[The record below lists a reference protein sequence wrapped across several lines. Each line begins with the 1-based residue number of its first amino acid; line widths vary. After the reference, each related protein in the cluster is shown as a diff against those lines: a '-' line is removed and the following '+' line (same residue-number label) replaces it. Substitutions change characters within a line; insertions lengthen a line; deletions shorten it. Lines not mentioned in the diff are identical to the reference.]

1 MIEAW
6 FGSGDKRAR
15 PPTRLFHSALVQRA
29 VLPAAISPFALRGR
43 FRGVFATD
51 PESSAR
57 KALLPSCS
65 RPRRLSRLRGRSGGN
80 APRTGARPGEAA
92 ASSVDMSARVTGR
105 VADVTADLGDKVE
118 AGARLVKPL
127 PTASQRTVRSFRID
141 RDRQASAQGYHMP
154 NLAMSF
160 HQLRDQLPRK
170 VWMAIR
176 ATDWAPKIEYPHV
189 RIVRFRE
196 PYLASGR
203 EVHKI
208 RDVEVRVYRLPR
220 RLPMHSE
227 TRS

>member
-1 MIEAW
+1 MIGAW

-15 PPTRLFHSALVQRA
+15 PPTRLFHSARVQRA
-29 VLPAAISPFALRGR
+29 VLQAAISPFALRGR
-43 FRGVFATD
+43 VRGVFVTD

-57 KALLPSCS
+57 KALMPSS
-65 RPRRLSRLRGRSGGN
+65 SWPRGLSRLRGRSGGN
-80 APRTGARPGEAA
+80 APRTSARPGEAA

-105 VADVTADLGDKVE
+105 VADVTADLGDRVE
-118 AGARLVKPL
+118 AGTRRVKPL
-127 PTASQRTVRSFRID
+127 PTAWQRSGRSFRTD
-141 RDRQASAQGYHMP
+141 RVRQASAQGYHMP
-154 NLAMSF
+154 TLAMSV
-160 HQLRDQLPRK
+160 HQLTNQLPRK
-170 VWMAIR
+170 DWMAIR

-203 EVHKI
+203 EVHRI

-227 TRS
+227 TLS